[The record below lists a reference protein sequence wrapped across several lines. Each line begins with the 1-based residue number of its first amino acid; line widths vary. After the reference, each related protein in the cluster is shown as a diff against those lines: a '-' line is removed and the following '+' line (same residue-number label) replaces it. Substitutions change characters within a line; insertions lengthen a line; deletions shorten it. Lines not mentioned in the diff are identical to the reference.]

1 MPRLPDLDSLGAR
14 PVPQGPRG
22 TSSVRNAGAVADA
35 AAQLGGQ
42 IAQIGQGMIE
52 KQDKLNYAAARA
64 SLLKADV
71 QARQE
76 LQDDPDYETY
86 GARYT
91 EKMKAAR
98 DAAAGM
104 IKSNSDRALFQA
116 ESNVDVERGL
126 GEVNGLA
133 RGKRNTAR
141 FATAISSLDS
151 LHDVAAGAL
160 DEETRLATVKN
171 AGDVIQGL
179 VDQGVVDQA
188 RAVEL
193 RQNWSKGYVTQQVN
207 GYVERDDPD
216 GAMKALEAGKGMV
229 DWQTFETLKGAI
241 VGRQKTHLAIQRAY
255 DAVGMDAANED
266 GPTVNYA
273 DPLRGK
279 GTGVSSVYGADRG
292 NGKRHNGVDFT
303 GRLGTPI
310 YPIAAGV
317 VTSVGSG
324 GDSGN
329 HVIVTHPDGTTSSY
343 SHMNGIKVKVG
354 EEISPDTELGGIGMT
369 GHTTGPHVHVVVKK
383 GGATVDPQTV
393 IGKAAAPN
401 ARIDL
406 NSGYEAI
413 DARANREGWSL
424 EEREDAKGQLDR
436 IVARRDK
443 VIARQ
448 EDEAQRAAERIIDER
463 GDGFTDISQLGSI
476 ASQLPP
482 GALTTYRNLAERN
495 AKGKDNEP
503 GSDRYFDLLDMSGN
517 PARQRAF
524 LSLTPAQ
531 LRDGISKEEYSRL
544 RTMQINMQNEGPS
557 GKNQLQ
563 TERIWSAV
571 NRIAPQAG
579 FNLDGVTAKQKPER
593 IRLKNMFYD
602 KLLAAVRA
610 RGGNVNDVELEGLAR
625 GLAQQVYAVG
635 SDKPAPLYT
644 QTGRVKVGVPQ
655 AFYDRV
661 VSSRKQ
667 RGLAA
672 WSNEQ
677 IRNFWIAE
685 GAPSE

>member
-216 GAMKALEAGKGMV
+216 GAMKSLEAG
-229 DWQTFETLKGAI
+229 
-241 VGRQKTHLAIQRAY
+241 
-255 DAVGMDAANED
+255 
-266 GPTVNYA
+266 
-273 DPLRGK
+273 
-279 GTGVSSVYGADRG
+279 
-292 NGKRHNGVDFT
+292 
-303 GRLGTPI
+303 
-310 YPIAAGV
+310 
-317 VTSVGSG
+317 
-324 GDSGN
+324 
-329 HVIVTHPDGTTSSY
+329 
-343 SHMNGIKVKVG
+343 
-354 EEISPDTELGGIGMT
+354 
-369 GHTTGPHVHVVVKK
+369 
-383 GGATVDPQTV
+383 
-393 IGKAAAPN
+393 
-401 ARIDL
+401 
-406 NSGYEAI
+406 
-413 DARANREGWSL
+413 
-424 EEREDAKGQLDR
+424 
-436 IVARRDK
+436 
-443 VIARQ
+443 
-448 EDEAQRAAERIIDER
+448 
-463 GDGFTDISQLGSI
+463 
-476 ASQLPP
+476 
-482 GALTTYRNLAERN
+482 
-495 AKGKDNEP
+495 
-503 GSDRYFDLLDMSGN
+503 
-517 PARQRAF
+517 
-524 LSLTPAQ
+524 
-531 LRDGISKEEYSRL
+531 
-544 RTMQINMQNEGPS
+544 
-557 GKNQLQ
+557 
-563 TERIWSAV
+563 
-571 NRIAPQAG
+571 
-579 FNLDGVTAKQKPER
+579 
-593 IRLKNMFYD
+593 
-602 KLLAAVRA
+602 
-610 RGGNVNDVELEGLAR
+610 
-625 GLAQQVYAVG
+625 
-635 SDKPAPLYT
+635 
-644 QTGRVKVGVPQ
+644 
-655 AFYDRV
+655 
-661 VSSRKQ
+661 
-667 RGLAA
+667 
-672 WSNEQ
+672 
-677 IRNFWIAE
+677 
-685 GAPSE
+685 